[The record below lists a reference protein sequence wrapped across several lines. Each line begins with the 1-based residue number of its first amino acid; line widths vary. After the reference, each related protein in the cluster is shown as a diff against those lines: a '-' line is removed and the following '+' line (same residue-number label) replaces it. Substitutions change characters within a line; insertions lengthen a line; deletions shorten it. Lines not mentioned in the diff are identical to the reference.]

1 MSYFDD
7 IRFINGGVLP
17 RCRAAIDRQFTGTYS
32 LEFLLAGQMSYGID
46 GGKRII
52 LDQPVV
58 FWHHPRH
65 RYQYGTVNKQGWDH
79 HWILVSGIRARRM
92 IENGL
97 MPLSATQY
105 LPVPEPLV
113 MANEF
118 RALVAL
124 IQQHDPRRHPEA
136 VVQLEHIVAQLI
148 AWRTIINTPEPYRGG
163 VELLATHLREDPCRT
178 YDFQAEAAR
187 LGLSYSHFRRLFRQH
202 VGRAPHDFLLSCRM
216 RRAAATLQ
224 NTAQQVKEVA
234 AAVGYDDIPQFS
246 KLFKKKIGV
255 SPQHYRDIIPQ
266 SGLLHQSNYKKES
279 SPKS

>member
-1 MSYFDD
+1 MGYFDD

-17 RCRAAIDRQFTGTYS
+17 RCQAVIDRQFTGTYS
-32 LEFLLAGQMSYGID
+32 LEFLLAGQMSYGLD
-46 GGKRII
+46 GGERII

-65 RYQYGTVNKQGWDH
+65 CYQYGAVNKRGWDH
-79 HWILVSGIRARRM
+79 HWVMFSGPRARRM
-92 IENGL
+92 IEDGL
-97 MPLSATQY
+97 MPLSATHY

-113 MANEF
+113 LAEAF
-118 RALVAL
+118 RALVSL
-124 IQQHDPRRHPEA
+124 IRQHDPRRHPEA
-136 VVQLEHIVAQLI
+136 VVQLEHIVARII
-148 AWRTIINTPEPYRGG
+148 AWRTLADAPEPYRGG
-163 VELLATHLREDPCRT
+163 VELLAARLQEDSCRR

-224 NTAQQVKEVA
+224 DTARQVKEVA
-234 AAVGYDDIPQFS
+234 AAVGYDDVPQFS

-255 SPQHYRDIIPQ
+255 SPQHYRDIIPR
-266 SGLLHQSNYKKES
+266 SGLLHQSI
-279 SPKS
+279 